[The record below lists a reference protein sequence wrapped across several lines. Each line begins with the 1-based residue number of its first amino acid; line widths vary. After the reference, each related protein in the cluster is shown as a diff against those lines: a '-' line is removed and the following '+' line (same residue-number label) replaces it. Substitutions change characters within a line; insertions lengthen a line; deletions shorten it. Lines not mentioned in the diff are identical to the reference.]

1 MSAPPFPTKTPRI
14 LIVDDQPINIQVM
27 YDAVQE
33 LGEVFLATGGNQA
46 LAFCAKTPPDLILLD
61 VEMPGMDGYEV
72 CEQLK
77 GVPEFAEIP
86 VIFVTARSGVEDEVR
101 ALEAGGVDFIT
112 KPVNLAVARAR
123 VRTHLALKAQSDFL
137 RNLASMD
144 GLTGIANRRQFDRLI
159 PLEWRYCQ
167 RHNFSLS
174 LLMIDVDHF
183 KLYNDR
189 LGHQNGDACLQ
200 NVAATITRNL
210 WRPHDLA
217 ARYGGEEFI
226 CLMPETDRKGAEIK
240 AEEIR
245 AAVERLGLPH
255 PASETAPVVTV
266 SVGAA
271 SSSPR
276 EGESWNDLAF
286 RADRALYAAKAEGR
300 NRVCVAD
307 GDVSG

>member
-1 MSAPPFPTKTPRI
+1 MNAPPFPTKTPRI
-14 LIVDDQPINIQVM
+14 LIVDDQPINIQLM
-27 YDAVQE
+27 YDAIRE
-33 LGEVFLATGGNQA
+33 LGEVFFATSGEQA
-46 LAFCAKTPPDLILLD
+46 LAFCAKTPPDLVLLD

-72 CEQLK
+72 CRRLK
-77 GVPEFAEIP
+77 EVPELAQIP
-86 VIFVTARSGVEDEVR
+86 VIFVTARGGVEDEVR

-123 VRTHLALKAQSDFL
+123 VKTHLALKAQSDFL

-144 GLTGIANRRQFDRLI
+144 GLTGIANRRQFDRLM

-167 RHNFSLS
+167 RHNFSLGV
-174 LLMIDVDHF
+174 LMIDVDHF

-189 LGHQNGDACLQ
+189 LGHQSGDACLQ
-200 NVAATITRNL
+200 SVAATITKHLR
-210 WRPHDLA
+210 RPHDLA

-226 CLMPETDRKGAEIK
+226 CLMPETDSDGAEAR

-271 SSSPR
+271 SASP
-276 EGESWNDLAF
+276 GEDVSCTDLTL
-286 RADRALYAAKAEGR
+286 RADQALYAAKAAGR
-300 NRVCVAD
+300 NQVCLAERNRLE
-307 GDVSG
+307 